1 VAGAGVGT
9 HAFWRSV
16 EGVETLTTR
25 TERAEAGAKVAASDR
40 SSQPDAVWMVS
51 QACPIR
57 RARFA
62 TLWLAAPAGVSSQW
76 LSGGFT
82 SEVEVSGEMV
92 FASQYGQEQWL
103 SRNVQAGQ
111 LTASE
116 RSHNI
121 VFANSAAKSADRK
134 QPPRTYLSSVN
145 ATLPIVRKPYLRADD
160 KGHVAIRV
168 PPVEAATRG
177 WSLQAEEAT
186 DEGSHSHALSR
197 ECVAGQDKASNATTS
212 TAELQAML
220 GRCTVVLL
228 LPAIYPINA
237 TLKVDA
243 NSAPSLVAILGVGLA
258 TLRLMVPQPALQI
271 ASTRLRLSGVMIDV
285 SFPGSKAQTNLSIVD
300 WQRASTLTS
309 EGAAKQPGASIHD
322 LFVRTWRDPRIANQW
337 VPSAYRSM
345 LRVRQPGLI
354 IDHVWLWMAD
364 HDCVGY
370 PAPSSVEH
378 GLEVEAADVI
388 AYALQVE
395 HQIKELVLWSGE
407 GGTTVML
414 QTEAAYTGAANPG
427 CYTVTAA
434 THTGYGIGSYG
445 VTSRGHVATR
455 LPPASAFRGTFH
467 NLLSMSINGPQLI
480 PHIVCFGNGTSAQCQ
495 GVAQAPGKSYHS
507 LRCPPSA
514 TTSGACSFVINHD

>member
-1 VAGAGVGT
+1 
-9 HAFWRSV
+9 
-16 EGVETLTTR
+16 
-25 TERAEAGAKVAASDR
+25 
-40 SSQPDAVWMVS
+40 M
-51 QACPIR
+51 
-57 RARFA
+57 
-62 TLWLAAPAGVSSQW
+62 
-76 LSGGFT
+76 
-82 SEVEVSGEMV
+82 
-92 FASQYGQEQWL
+92 
-103 SRNVQAGQ
+103 
-111 LTASE
+111 
-116 RSHNI
+116 
-121 VFANSAAKSADRK
+121 
-134 QPPRTYLSSVN
+134 N

-237 TLKVDA
+237 TLQVDA

-285 SFPGSKAQTNLSIVD
+285 VFPGSKAQTNLSIVD

-434 THTGYGIGSYG
+434 THTGYGIGSCETHPLSYPLDGLPVCIAIAPARQLLLVRWVGRPYRHCRGARPYPRSCLPLAPSLADG

>member
-1 VAGAGVGT
+1 
-9 HAFWRSV
+9 
-16 EGVETLTTR
+16 
-25 TERAEAGAKVAASDR
+25 
-40 SSQPDAVWMVS
+40 VWMVS

-57 RARFA
+57 RARFQS
-62 TLWLAAPAGVSSQW
+62 LWLAAPPGVSSQW

-82 SEVEVSGEMV
+82 SELDVKGPMV

-111 LTASE
+111 LTASSK
-116 RSHNI
+116 SHNI
-121 VFANSAAKSADRK
+121 VFVNSAAKSADRK
-134 QPPRTYLSSVN
+134 QQPQTYLTSVN
-145 ATLPIVRKPYLRADD
+145 ATLPTVRKPYLRADD
-160 KGHVAIRV
+160 DGRVAMRV
-168 PPVEAATRG
+168 PPVEDSALG
-177 WSLQAEEAT
+177 WSLQAEEAA
-186 DEGSHSHALSR
+186 DGSSHSHPLAR
-197 ECVAGQDKASNATTS
+197 DCVAGQDQVTNATTS
-212 TAELQAML
+212 AAELQAML

-228 LPAIYPINA
+228 LPAIYSINT

-243 NSAPSLVAILGVGLA
+243 LSAPSLVAILGVGIA

-285 SFPGSKAQTNLSIVD
+285 AFPGGTTQTNLSVVD
-300 WQRASTLTS
+300 WQRATTLPS
-309 EGAAKQPGASIHD
+309 EAPAKHPGASIHD

-345 LRVRQPGLI
+345 LRVGQPGLV

-370 PAPSSVEH
+370 PAPSSVAH
-378 GLEVEAADVI
+378 GLEVVAADVI

-395 HQIKELVLWSGE
+395 HQTKELVLWSGE

-434 THTGYGIGSYG
+434 THTGYGIGLYG
-445 VTSRGHVATR
+445 VTSSGHVGTR
-455 LPPASAFRGTFH
+455 LPPAATFRGAFH
-467 NLLSMSINGPQLI
+467 NLLSMSINGPSLI
-480 PHIVCFGNGTSAQCQ
+480 PHIVCFGNGTSAQCD

-507 LRCPPSA
+507 IRCPSSA
-514 TTSGACSFVINHD
+514 KTAGTCSFVMNHD